1 MTDLEGIDADVTLGL
16 LEAAR
21 GVMSDMDLESVLERL
36 LQAARDVCGA
46 RYAALGVLDPTRKML
61 ERFVTC
67 GIDEDTRRRIGAYPR
82 GRGVLGELIARPTPL
97 RLRDVSSHPRSYGF
111 PAGHPPMQS
120 FLGVPV
126 RSGGEPFGNLYL
138 TDKVGAE
145 EFTADDERALVLLA
159 GFAGVAIEHA
169 RQYSDLRT
177 QGAELERTV
186 AALDA
191 TVQIARAVGGETD
204 LDVIL
209 QLVAKRGRALV
220 SARALV
226 IELDRAGELSVVACA
241 GEISGD
247 VIGETVDRD
256 NSLAGLALR
265 QGQTLRLE
273 DEPNL
278 ARFRQHGLGRLGFA
292 GTAGLVVP
300 LMFRGQPLGVLV
312 ALDRLESGPAFSDED
327 QRLLEAFAASAATA
341 VATARTVEADR
352 RILRASAAEQE
363 RARWARELHDETLQ
377 NLAAMRLE
385 LSAQLRSNDLDAIKV
400 TLAESL
406 RALDAEIATLRS
418 LIQELHPTA
427 LDDLGL
433 QAALEDLVSRAG
445 VRDLQVE
452 LDVELDTDD
461 GQGGPLAGRRRA
473 SDQETALYRIVQEA
487 LTNAIKHG
495 HAARA
500 LVKVR
505 TGDGVLSA
513 SIRDD
518 GAGFDPSSPKSGF
531 GLTSM
536 RERAE
541 LVDGTIQI
549 SSAEDAGTTV
559 TVTIPM
565 RRLRHAVGA

>member
-1 MTDLEGIDADVTLGL
+1 MTLGL

-21 GVMSDMDLESVLERL
+21 GVLSDMDLEAVLARL
-36 LQAARDVCGA
+36 LEAARNVCGA
-46 RYAALGVLDPTRKML
+46 RYAALGVLDPTRKVL
-61 ERFVTC
+61 ERFITA

-82 GRGVLGELIARPTPL
+82 GRGVLGELIERPAPL
-97 RLRDVSSHPRSYGF
+97 RLRDVGAHPRSYGF
-111 PAGHPPMQS
+111 PAEHPPMHS

-126 RSGGEPFGNLYL
+126 HSGGEPFGNVYL

-145 EFTADDERALVLLA
+145 EFTEADERALVLLA
-159 GFAGVAIEHA
+159 GFAGVAIDHA
-169 RQYSDLRT
+169 RQYSDLHV
-177 QGAELERTV
+177 QGRELERTV

-191 TVQIARAVGGETD
+191 TAQIARAVGGETD

-226 IELDRAGELSVVACA
+226 IELDRGGELSVVAGA
-241 GEISGD
+241 GEIGGD
-247 VIGETVDRD
+247 VIGETIDRD

-278 ARFRQHGLGRLGFA
+278 QRFRQHGLGRLGFSA
-292 GTAGLVVP
+292 TSGLVVP
-300 LMFRGQPLGVLV
+300 LVFRGQPLGVLV
-312 ALDRLESGPAFSDED
+312 AVDRLEAGPGFSDED
-327 QRLLEAFAASAATA
+327 LRLLEAFAASAATA
-341 VATARTVEADR
+341 VATARSVEADR
-352 RILRASAAEQE
+352 RTLRASAAEQE

-377 NLAAMRLE
+377 NLAALRLE
-385 LSAQLRSNDLDAIKV
+385 LSAQLRSDDLDAIKA
-400 TLAESL
+400 TLAGSL
-406 RALDAEIATLRS
+406 RALDVEIATLRS

-433 QAALEDLVSRAG
+433 QAALEDLVARASA
-445 VRDLQVE
+445 RDLEVE
-452 LDVELDTDD
+452 LDVELEAEQEQRSR
-461 GQGGPLAGRRRA
+461 QGGRRHA

-495 HAARA
+495 HAQRA

-505 TGDGVLSA
+505 AFDGVLSA
-513 SIRDD
+513 SVRDD
-518 GAGFDPSSPKSGF
+518 GAGFDPASPKTGF

-541 LVDGTIQI
+541 LVDGTIEI
-549 SSAEDAGTTV
+549 TSAPDAGTTV
-559 TVTIPM
+559 IVTIPI
-565 RRLRHAVGA
+565 RRLQWAVGA